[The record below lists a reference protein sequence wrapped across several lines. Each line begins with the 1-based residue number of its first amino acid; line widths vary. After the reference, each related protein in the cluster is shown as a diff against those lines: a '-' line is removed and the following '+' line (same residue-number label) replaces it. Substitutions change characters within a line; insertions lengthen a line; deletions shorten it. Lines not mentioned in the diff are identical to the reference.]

1 MERGL
6 TLGKKAL
13 LILNPL
19 AGRKRGEK
27 LITQIIKIFH
37 DHGYEVILKT
47 TAFHKDAVGLCQES
61 INEADLVVPI
71 GGDGTL
77 NQVIQGMLNSGVIRP
92 IGFIPAGSSNV
103 FSGNLGLPKQI
114 LKAAKNVAQ
123 GSPKALDI
131 GLLNDQYFS
140 FITSFGAFTKT
151 SYETPQNAK
160 NSFGQLAYV
169 FQALKD
175 VSTIKPIHA
184 KIVTQECEFED
195 DYIFGS
201 FTNSLTVAG
210 LVKLDNTIVDLND
223 GKMEI
228 LLIKY
233 PKNGSELNRAL
244 TALRKKQY
252 DQEIISFHSTAWA
265 TVYTPKDTEW
275 SVDGEYAPWASP
287 MTITI
292 SQNLVEFIRK

>member
-1 MERGL
+1 M
-6 TLGKKAL
+6 GKKAL

-27 LITQIIKIFH
+27 LINKIIRIFT
-37 DHGYEVILKT
+37 DHGYEVLLKI
-47 TAFHKDAVGLCQES
+47 TAFHGQAIDLCQHCVH
-61 INEADLVVPI
+61 EADIVVPI

-77 NQVIQGMLNSGVIRP
+77 NQVIQGMMNANIFKP

-114 LKAAKNVAQ
+114 LRAAVNVVE
-123 GSPKALDI
+123 GSAIPLDI
-131 GLLNDQYFS
+131 GFLNDRCFS
-140 FITSFGAFTKT
+140 FITSFGAFSNT
-151 SYETPQNAK
+151 SYLTPQKQK
-160 NSFGQLAYV
+160 NKWGQLAYV

-175 VSTIKPIHA
+175 LPSIKPIHA
-184 KIVTQECEFED
+184 KVITDEYVFED
-195 DYIFGS
+195 DFIFGS

-210 LVKLDNTIVDLND
+210 IVRLDHSRVDLAD

-233 PKNGSELNRAL
+233 PKNAVELSRTL
-244 TALRKKQY
+244 TALRKKEY
-252 DQEIISFHSTAWA
+252 DPRIIRFHSTANA
-265 TVYTPKDTEW
+265 TVFTPKGTEW
-275 SVDGEYAPWASP
+275 SIDGECAAWSEP

-292 SQNLVEFIRK
+292 KQKLINFIG